1 MTLWTLAPSSVEIW
15 GEGALTGTKK
25 KESCGLASL
34 REVAFSEE
42 SSQLKASSQG
52 GSQGNQHPDLHPSL
66 CRLQRKPVAEAQWVP
81 VLDVLLASSQLL
93 KQLYKYHLRFTDK
106 ATWGTAMPQIT
117 QNRPEIQS
125 QSYLTS
131 KTVLFAL
138 YLWLHAREGFLHRMT
153 TGQWSV
159 TPMLTP
165 LWIWKDRSPL
175 TRSQATLC
183 STSDN
188 RLLEQRVSVCIIFVY
203 PQVTHLLGA
212 N

>member
-93 KQLYKYHLRFTDK
+93 KHLRFTHSLWYW
-106 ATWGTAMPQIT
+106 ALSRA
-117 QNRPEIQS
+117 EQS
-125 QSYLTS
+125 GGECIERSQHKVSSTG
-131 KTVLFAL
+131 F
-138 YLWLHAREGFLHRMT
+138 RFFFLHDLCYEVHCD
-153 TGQWSV
+153 QN
-159 TPMLTP
+159 TPYLSC
-165 LWIWKDRSPL
+165 LSSSHSP
-175 TRSQATLC
+175 
-183 STSDN
+183 
-188 RLLEQRVSVCIIFVY
+188 IKW
-203 PQVTHLLGA
+203 G
-212 N
+212 